1 VFIILQ
7 SYDKLAATII
17 LKVKFTI
24 VKV

>member
-7 SYDKLAATII
+7 SYDKLAAAII
-17 LKVKFTI
+17 FIVKFTI